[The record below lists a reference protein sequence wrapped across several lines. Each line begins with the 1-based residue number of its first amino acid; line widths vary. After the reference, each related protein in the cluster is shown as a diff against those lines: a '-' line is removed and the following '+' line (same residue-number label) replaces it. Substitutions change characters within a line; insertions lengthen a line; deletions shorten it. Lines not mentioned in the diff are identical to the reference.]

1 MITSRYSIKQH
12 SFTLMRG
19 VLIDGDAAIKHEE
32 PVNPVVLRYEEDMLF
47 RDIPSGSVQ
56 DRYIVNA
63 L

>member
-1 MITSRYSIKQH
+1 
-12 SFTLMRG
+12 MRG